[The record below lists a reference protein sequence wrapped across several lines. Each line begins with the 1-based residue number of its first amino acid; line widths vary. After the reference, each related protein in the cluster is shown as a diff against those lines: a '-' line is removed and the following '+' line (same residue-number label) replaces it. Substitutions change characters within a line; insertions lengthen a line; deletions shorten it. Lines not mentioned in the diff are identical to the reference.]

1 MPKGRVLSPAEREE
15 IVRMHEAGA
24 SGREIAKKLSRSK
37 TVVLNFLK
45 NPAQYAQIK
54 RSGRKRALSGEDERR
69 LYAALFQ
76 QRSSSA
82 DMNSERSLVSLQ
94 DHGIAHRR
102 TEASVAASASVMTD
116 EHASAVMEATEPAHG
131 EAQQQQQQQ
140 QRAFPTGLQD
150 MKKSAEQ
157 IRKEFNVPLSTR
169 RIQQLLSEWR
179 REAQRAQERQQ
190 IAPSQPP
197 ERRVAEVEAS
207 NVSANDATVSD
218 TAVCDGAESGEVVPS
233 AGQAFADGIEA
244 EAANEPVERVT
255 AVAAPF
261 DQESPHESVP
271 VSVITVPSYTAA
283 VADLPHADNEA
294 SPELQETSTSAIMG
308 PAPAA
313 DVNV

>member
-1 MPKGRVLSPAEREE
+1 MPKGRVLSTAEREE

-54 RSGRKRALSGEDERR
+54 RSGRKRALSGDDERR

-82 DMNSERSLVSLQ
+82 DMNSERSLVGLQ
-94 DHGIAHRR
+94 DHGIAHGC
-102 TEASVAASASVMTD
+102 TQASVAASASVTTD
-116 EHASAVMEATEPAHG
+116 EHAATMMEATEPAHG
-131 EAQQQQQQQ
+131 EAQQQ
-140 QRAFPTGLQD
+140 RAFSTGLQD

-207 NVSANDATVSD
+207 NASANDATVSD
-218 TAVCDGAESGEVVPS
+218 TAVCDGAESSEVAPS
-233 AGQAFADGIEA
+233 AEQAFADGIVA
-244 EAANEPVERVT
+244 EAANEPVETVT
-255 AVAAPF
+255 ADATPL
-261 DQESPHESVP
+261 DQESPHESAP

-308 PAPAA
+308 PAAAA
-313 DVNV
+313 DFSV